1 VPLTVKAKIL
11 YSMALVLSLVPVL
24 GTNGCDYSYLN
35 PLNDPDTDY
44 RDVSVHGT
52 VYELEYVKTGLG
64 TEIRVFR
71 LNPDGSSTEIQDQHL
86 IQFLDGLDHD
96 IVDDRGSYP
105 LGDSLVSRAR
115 AALGSKAS
123 APATPKVYVLD
134 TVNLFQIDTAAVQIS
149 NSLDLTAGQPGA
161 PSRMAVTPDG
171 AFAVI
176 SNINRPNQPYILIV
190 DLAAFKIVA
199 TISIPENANAY
210 GVAVT
215 PDNKFAYVVTESLAN
230 AQNSVYV
237 IDLTARQI
245 ATTIALPKYQGLTNI
260 VMTPDGTE
268 AYLNSC
274 CGTDFQIPVI
284 DIFTN
289 TVALDVPTYY
299 YSQATNIVLLDAPA
313 YIAMHPDGSRV
324 YLAPIDG
331 TPIHVLDTAT
341 NVVTKRIAVPQ
352 GPASPAGTKP
362 VFTPDGRFL
371 FVLDGPAAISV
382 IDTKSDTLFSTIPL
396 NSAFASQPPGS
407 TKLTFFFVP
416 DP

>member
-1 VPLTVKAKIL
+1 MNLTLKAKIL
-11 YSMALVLSLVPVL
+11 YSLVLVISLVPVL
-24 GTNGCDYSYLN
+24 GTNGCDYSYL
-35 PLNDPDTDY
+35 DPFKDDDTRY
-44 RDVSVHGT
+44 KQVSVHGT
-52 VYELEYVKTGLG
+52 MYQIEYRKSFE
-64 TEIRVFR
+64 TEIEVFR
-71 LNPDGSSTEIQDQHL
+71 INPDGSSTEIKDQTL
-86 IQFLDGLDHD
+86 IKFLDGLDDD
-96 IVDDRGSYP
+96 IGLPRGSYP
-105 LGDSLVSRAR
+105 LGDELQSRALR
-115 AALGSKAS
+115 GLGSKAS
-123 APATPKVYVLD
+123 VPLTPKVYILD
-134 TVNLFQIDTAAVQIS
+134 TVNLFQIDTAAAQIS

-199 TISIPENANAY
+199 TITIPENANAY
-210 GVAVT
+210 GVAIT
-215 PDNKFAYVVTESLAN
+215 PDNKFAYVVTESLAT
-230 AQNSVYV
+230 AQNSLYV

-245 ATTIALPKYQGLTNI
+245 ATTIPLPKYQGLTNI

-274 CGTDFQIPVI
+274 CGTNFQIPVI

-289 TVALDVPTYY
+289 TVSLDVPTYY
-299 YSQATNIVLLDAPA
+299 YSPATNVILLDAPA

-324 YLAPIDG
+324 YLAPVDG

-341 NVVTKRIAVPQ
+341 KVVTKRIAIPK
-352 GPASPAGTKP
+352 GPASPSGTKP

-382 IDTKSDTLFSTIPL
+382 IDTKSDTLFSSIPV
-396 NSAFASQPPGS
+396 NSDFASQPPGS
-407 TKLTFFFVP
+407 TKLTFLFVP